1 MIEQIVQWDKELL
14 VALNGS
20 SSLFLDGVM
29 MTITKTTTW
38 IPLFAC
44 LLYAV
49 VRPNTWRR
57 SFLFIAV
64 IALLLLLPDQFANTF
79 C

>member
-49 VRPNTWRR
+49 IRNNTWRR
-57 SFLFIAV
+57 SFLIIAV
-64 IALLLLLPDQFANTF
+64 TALLMIIAD
-79 C
+79 